1 MLRAMPG
8 YSELSMIALLLLL
21 WIEGRT
27 YHGVS
32 VAELKETQWTHVA
45 VCGQVTL
52 AKREDDGDIHLR
64 ISQGA
69 AFIVAEIVPYHPL
82 PMPKLHSWVRVAGI
96 SREDKTHR
104 WFEVH
109 DY

>member
-69 AFIVAEIVPYHPL
+69 AFIGRPGTRLASVH
-82 PMPKLHSWVRVAGI
+82 
-96 SREDKTHR
+96 RENWT
-104 WFEVH
+104 
-109 DY
+109 